1 VLPATFNPTDATLDT
16 ALRYY
21 AVLRLLRDR
30 WRDDARVLEVG
41 SGSGGVTEWL
51 DHPVVGVDQS
61 FERTA
66 DRSTALL
73 ERRVGSATALPVAD
87 GEFDFVLSLE
97 MLEHLSVEDREPAL
111 REMLRALTPGGR
123 MIVTFPADA
132 TAERLDRWL
141 NDSVRAVTGT
151 DHPWVSEHLAA
162 GLPDSAAIR
171 ALTASLAGPSASVQL
186 RRHLSPN
193 GFKLVHGLYS
203 VRRRYK
209 LTFALG
215 LHSRV
220 AVGLIFRG
228 LRWHEPRREAYRAI
242 LVVDKR

>member
-1 VLPATFNPTDATLDT
+1 MLPATFHPTDATLDT

-66 DRSTALL
+66 DRETARL
-73 ERRVGSATALPVAD
+73 ERRTGSAMSLPVAD

-97 MLEHLSVEDREPAL
+97 MLEHLEPEDREPAL
-111 REMLRALTPGGR
+111 SEMLRALAPGGR
-123 MIVTFPADA
+123 MVVTFPAGA

-141 NDSVRAVTGT
+141 NDSFRAVTGS

-162 GLPDSAAIR
+162 GLPDSDEIR
-171 ALTASLAGPSASVQL
+171 ALTERLAGPGASVQV
-186 RRHLSPN
+186 RKHLSPN
-193 GFKLVHGLYS
+193 GFKLVHGLYG

-220 AVGLIFRG
+220 AVGLLFRG
-228 LRWHEPRREAYRAI
+228 LRWHEPRGEAYRAI
-242 LVVDKR
+242 LVVDK